1 MNQNKVTID
10 AVVGMKTKG
19 EKICVLTA
27 YDFPTASFLDQAGI
41 DIVLVGDSLGM
52 VVLGYDNTLKVTMA
66 DMLHHC
72 KAVSRGVTRAFTVA
86 DMPFLSYTTPQ
97 QALENAGRF
106 IQEASMN
113 SVKIEG
119 GREMGPVVERIV
131 SAGIPVMGHI
141 GYTPQHSLQFGKQI
155 VQGREEEKAKK
166 LIDDAKAL
174 EQAGAFSIVLECVPR
189 ALASKIT
196 QSLSVPTIG
205 IGSGPGCDGQ
215 VLVTNDLLGLYEK
228 ILPKFVKKYADIGSD
243 MKNAFAQYIQDVRS
257 GKFPA
262 EEHSFS

>member
-1 MNQNKVTID
+1 MNQNKITVD
-10 AVVGMKTKG
+10 VVARMKAGG

-52 VVLGYDNTLKVTMA
+52 VVLGYENTLKVTMEE
-66 DMLHHC
+66 MLHHC
-72 KAVSRGVTRAFTVA
+72 KAVSRGVSRAFTVA
-86 DMPFLSYTTPQ
+86 DMPFLSYTTEQ

-106 IQEASMN
+106 IQQADMN

-119 GREMGPVVERIV
+119 GREMCPCVERIV

-141 GYTPQHSLQFGKQI
+141 GYTPQHSLMFGKQV
-155 VQGREEEKAKK
+155 VQGREDEKAEK
-166 LIDDAKAL
+166 LIDAAAAL

-189 ALASKIT
+189 ALALKIT
-196 QSLSVPTIG
+196 QSVKIPTIG
-205 IGSGPGCDGQ
+205 IGSGPDCDGQ
-215 VLVTNDLLGLYEK
+215 VLVVNDLLGLYEK
-228 ILPKFVKKYADIGSD
+228 LLPRFVKKYADIGSD

-257 GKFPA
+257 GSFPTDK
-262 EEHSFS
+262 HSF